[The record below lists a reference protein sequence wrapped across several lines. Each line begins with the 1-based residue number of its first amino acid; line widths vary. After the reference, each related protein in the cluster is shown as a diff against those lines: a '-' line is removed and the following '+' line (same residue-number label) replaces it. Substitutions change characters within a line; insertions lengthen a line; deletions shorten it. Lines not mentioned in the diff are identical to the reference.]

1 MSSNSQTQ
9 VDLIFQ
15 TEPFLTKQEVSLV
28 IMKTGKNLDKK
39 ILQYLGN
46 NTLLPLKKGL
56 YMPQTYLTRA
66 PYYIREYIANILYSP
81 SYLSLDYVLSREG
94 IIPESVF
101 TYTSVSTKSTRI
113 FFNNLG
119 RYSYQTIKP
128 LLLTGYST
136 LPLSSDLSVK
146 IATRAKAL
154 FDLLYLKPFS
164 KSIKLKRLEFDDLRL
179 NTSALTPDD
188 IREFSGYVKLSQS
201 KKMEQIY
208 RMLLESSN

>member
-1 MSSNSQTQ
+1 M
-9 VDLIFQ
+9 
-15 TEPFLTKQEVSLV
+15 
-28 IMKTGKNLDKK
+28 
-39 ILQYLGN
+39 
-46 NTLLPLKKGL
+46 
-56 YMPQTYLTRA
+56 
-66 PYYIREYIANILYSP
+66 
-81 SYLSLDYVLSREG
+81 
-94 IIPESVF
+94 
-101 TYTSVSTKSTRI
+101 
-113 FFNNLG
+113 
-119 RYSYQTIKP
+119 
-128 LLLTGYST
+128 TGYST

-179 NTSALTPDD
+179 NTSAPTPDD